1 MQRLMMQKTP
11 VCPKCGAAR
20 LRRLGATSTG
30 QAYTCP
36 KCKARAVKPYPAM
49 PAAAPKGKPPK
60 ATSKQHRPKATRPPG
75 KAA

>member
-20 LRRLGATSTG
+20 LRRLGATPAG
-30 QAYTCP
+30 QAYICP

-49 PAAAPKGKPPK
+49 PAAAPKV
-60 ATSKQHRPKATRPPG
+60 TSKQHRPKATRPPG
-75 KAA
+75 MAA